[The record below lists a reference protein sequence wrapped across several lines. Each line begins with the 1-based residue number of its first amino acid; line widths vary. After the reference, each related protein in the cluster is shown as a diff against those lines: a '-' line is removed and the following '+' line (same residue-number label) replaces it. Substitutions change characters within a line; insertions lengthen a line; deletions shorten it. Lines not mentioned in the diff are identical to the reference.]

1 MTYAQ
6 FGLVQASDYNGL
18 VGGDPTTTANTLN
31 AVWGQGGVSTKG
43 GYGQTAEANVSAGQ
57 VVTAAK
63 WESVRTKTASAGA
76 HNGGTITTVA
86 AFTAGGVVSYSA
98 NLQTNINNIYAARLN
113 MSAAASTTTANTAT
127 RGTSWTNKLTFTHT
141 ATFANANAARYF
153 FNSGGTLRLTCSH
166 PTGTFIN
173 GTLSTL
179 ATAVGTLAFS
189 SATTETIS
197 ISSSSL
203 TGFTKIG
210 GSGSPSVNLTTQG
223 FYNFG
228 TANANTFLQ
237 TAGGAG
243 EYSGSF
249 INVLV
254 AADAAV
260 SGGTA
265 TVLTFYT
272 DWDISPDGGGPEGT
286 ATSGTA
292 TTLTAFFPETTN
304 LANSWGAVTLAG
316 SVSGT

>member
-6 FGLVQASDYNGL
+6 FGLVQATDYNTL
-18 VGGDPTTTANTLN
+18 VGGDPTTTPNTLN

-43 GYGQTAEANVSAGQ
+43 GYGQTAEANVSAGNL
-57 VVTAAK
+57 VTASK
-63 WESVRTKTASAGA
+63 WESLRTKTNSAA
-76 HNGGTITTVA
+76 THQGTSIQTVA
-86 AFTAGGVVSYSA
+86 SFTTGSLISYSA
-98 NLQTNINNIYAARLN
+98 NLVTNINNIYSNRLN
-113 MSAAASTTTANTAT
+113 MSPAASTTTANTAT
-127 RGTSWTNKLTFTHT
+127 QGSTWTNKLTFTHT

-189 SATTETIS
+189 AATTETIS
-197 ISSSSL
+197 ISGSSL

-254 AADAAV
+254 KADAAV

-316 SVSGT
+316 SVSGS

>member
-6 FGLVQASDYNGL
+6 FGLVQSTDYNNL

-31 AVWGQGGVSTKG
+31 AVWAQGGVSTKG
-43 GYGQTAEANVSAGQ
+43 GYGQTAEANVAAGD
-57 VVTAAK
+57 VVTATK
-63 WESVRTKTASAGA
+63 WENLRTKTSNAAT
-76 HNGGTITTVA
+76 HQGTTLQTVA
-86 AFTAGGVVSYSA
+86 SFTSGSVIAYNANVV
-98 NLQTNINNIYAARLN
+98 TNVNNIYANRLN
-113 MSAAASTTTANTAT
+113 MSPAASTTSANTAT
-127 RGTSWTNKLTFTHT
+127 RGTSWTTKLTFTHT

-153 FNSGGTLRLTCSH
+153 FNSGGTLRITCSH
-166 PTGTFIN
+166 PNGTFIN
-173 GTLSTL
+173 GTLNGL

-189 SATTETIS
+189 AATTETIS
-197 ISSSSL
+197 ISGSSL

-210 GSGSPSVNLTTQG
+210 GSGSPTVNLTTQG

-249 INVLV
+249 INLLV
-254 AADAAV
+254 KSDAAV

-286 ATSGTA
+286 ASSGTA